1 MGISLML
8 YSIFFFYKIYL
19 TLQGVGDLIIHSVT
33 YLNQN
38 NLLSLLFAAAIRL
51 AELVNPWI

>member
-38 NLLSLLFAAAIRL
+38 NLLSLLSASAIRL
-51 AELVNPWI
+51 AELVNP